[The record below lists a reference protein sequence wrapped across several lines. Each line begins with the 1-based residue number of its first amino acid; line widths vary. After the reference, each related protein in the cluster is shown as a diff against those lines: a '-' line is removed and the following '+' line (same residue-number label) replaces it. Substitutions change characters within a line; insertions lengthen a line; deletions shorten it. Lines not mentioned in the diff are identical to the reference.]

1 MDPRLTPLRSSP
13 ASLALGRAIR
23 SAREAAGYTQQSFA
37 DRIGVG
43 YRNYG
48 SAERGEYN
56 RTVNTLVKVAAGLGL
71 RLSEL
76 FARAGL

>member
-1 MDPRLTPLRSSP
+1 MPVRSSP
-13 ASLALGRAIR
+13 ANLALGRAIR
-23 SAREAAGYTQQSFA
+23 SAREAAGHTQMTFA

-48 SAERGEYN
+48 SIERGEYN
-56 RTVNTLVKVAAGLGL
+56 RTVDTLAKVAAGLGV

-76 FARAGL
+76 FRRAGL

>member
-1 MDPRLTPLRSSP
+1 MPVRSSP
-13 ASLALGRAIR
+13 ANFALGRAIR

-37 DRIGVG
+37 AQIGVG

-48 SAERGEYN
+48 SIERGEYN
-56 RTVNTLVKVAAGLGL
+56 RTVDTLVKVAAGLGL

-76 FARAGL
+76 FQRADL